1 MISII
6 IAGGSGTRLWPLS
19 TESYPKHL
27 LALTG
32 ERSLLQSTYDRARR
46 LGDITYVITERSH
59 AHHVKEQLP
68 ELSDDAFIIE
78 PGRRNTASCVI
89 AALHHIQSRN
99 DLDEP
104 IVFLSAD
111 HSIRDL
117 DGFELSFRRAADIS
131 QKLHCE
137 VLVGIE
143 PTYPSTGFGYIEK
156 GQPGYEHTSV
166 FAVKSFKEKPDLA
179 TAKKFIAAGGYLW
192 NTGYFVGSVNVFL
205 DTMTT
210 FAPDLK
216 AEYDA
221 LCATTSQ
228 DEYEQ
233 VYLDFKSE
241 QIDTALNEKVNGLMV
256 VPASFDWMDVG
267 SFKDLHEVNE
277 LDDAGNVIVGNR
289 VYPIDVENS
298 YVRNEEDKPLALIGV
313 DNVVVVNTNHGILV
327 ARKDLAHR
335 VGEIA
340 KTLQIL

>member
-1 MISII
+1 MITVI

-19 TESYPKHL
+19 TQLYPKHL

-32 ERSLLQSTYDRARR
+32 ERSLLRCTYERAQR
-46 LGDITYVITERSH
+46 LGDITYVVTEQNQASY
-59 AHHVKEQLP
+59 VKEQLS
-68 ELSDDAFIIE
+68 ELSSDAFIIE

-117 DGFELSFRRAADIS
+117 DGFELSFRRAAEIS
-131 QKLHCE
+131 QRLHCE

-143 PTYPSTGFGYIEK
+143 PTYPSTGLGYIEK
-156 GQPGYEHTSV
+156 GTSDERGS
-166 FAVKSFKEKPDLA
+166 AITVKSFKEKPDLV
-179 TAKKFIAAGGYLW
+179 TAKKFVATGRYLW

-205 DTMTT
+205 DTMAM

-221 LCATTSQ
+221 LCATTNQ
-228 DEYEQ
+228 HEYEQ
-233 VYLDFKSE
+233 VYLGFKNE
-241 QIDTALNEKVNGLMV
+241 QIDVALNEKVDGLMV
-256 VPASFDWMDVG
+256 VPATFDWMDVG
-267 SFKDLHEVNE
+267 SFKDLHEANE
-277 LDDAGNVIVGNR
+277 LDETGNVIIGKQ
-289 VYPIDVENS
+289 VYPLDVENS
-298 YVRNEEDKPLALIGV
+298 YIRNEDDKPLALIGV
-313 DNVVVVNTNHGILV
+313 DNIVVVNTKDGMLV
-327 ARKDLAHR
+327 ARKDLAHK

-340 KTLQIL
+340 KKIQD

>member
-1 MISII
+1 MITVI

-19 TESYPKHL
+19 TQSYPKHL

-32 ERSLLQSTYDRARR
+32 ELSLLQSTFERARR
-46 LGDITYVITERSH
+46 LGDVTYVITEQSH
-59 AHHVKEQLP
+59 ADYVKQQLP
-68 ELSDDAFIIE
+68 ELPSDAFIIE

-89 AALHHIQSRN
+89 AALHHVRLRN

-117 DGFELSFRRAADIS
+117 DGFELSFRRAAELS

-137 VLVGIE
+137 VLVGVE

-156 GQPGYEHTSV
+156 GTPDEHTSA
-166 FAVKSFKEKPDLA
+166 FTVKSFKEKPDLV
-179 TAKKFIAAGGYLW
+179 TAKKFVATGRYLW

-205 DTMTT
+205 DTMAA

-216 AEYDA
+216 TEYDA
-221 LCATTSQ
+221 LCATTNQ
-228 DEYEQ
+228 HEYEQ
-233 VYLDFKSE
+233 VYLGFKNE
-241 QIDTALNEKVNGLMV
+241 QIDVALNEKVDGLMV

-267 SFKDLHEVNE
+267 SFKDLHEANE
-277 LDDAGNVIVGNR
+277 LDETGNVIIGKQ

-298 YVRNEEDKPLALIGV
+298 YIRNEDDKPLALIGV
-313 DNVVVVNTNHGILV
+313 DNIVVVNTKDGILV
-327 ARKDLAHR
+327 ARKDLAHK

-340 KTLQIL
+340 KTIQS